1 MSQHPPQRPGEPCRD
16 YLRTGRCKY
25 GDSCKYHHPAGGIQ
39 TNDPNEPP
47 FPIRPDEP
55 VCQYFLKNG
64 TCKFAQ
70 ACKFNHP
77 PHMMGKPRS
86 AYAGGAV
93 VGPTNSNLG
102 LQNDNSMP
110 GDEGLVLPQRINEP
124 DCIYFLKHG
133 RCKYG
138 GTCKYHHPLNAHAI
152 GADSTTG
159 IYLSQP
165 MYRPSSER
173 DRSTSGGS
181 QAELRE
187 NPGSNM
193 RGSSMNPHMYQTYDQ
208 GRRVVD
214 SVPQR
219 PRGVSLDTI
228 SQSYQYQGQHSNGHS
243 NGNGHNNTEWQRY
256 YKHTSQDDSPNH
268 GSPSITSST
277 LASSYET
284 AVSNIERL
292 PQAMAQN
299 QSANIRKSLSNHST
313 EDTMLTFD
321 SAMMPPSHEGARI
334 SGVRHYGL
342 QAAHANHTIPRQRR
356 EDMYDPNGRFP
367 YPDNRKTPVDN
378 YNEQLILRRQKQED
392 DATHATH
399 RKDTRDNNFPGRN
412 VDDGLSM
419 MTSALLTMLDTPGN
433 NEKGDA
439 GTISSHSSNYDDAI
453 VPMNDP
459 SYISRP
465 NSLPEYSTPSRPINF
480 SSNRNR
486 MDQNGNVSRVIGSH
500 PNAYSSYDNNSNG
513 IGFFNHFQSQPQHL
527 QHQNIHSSEH
537 YPNIRNDS
545 NPSYRYN
552 GMGHVNAMSN
562 MNMNAHHHPSQSQRA
577 IAPGGKNPE
586 AVAEIQRGQWNPNSD
601 TVGSVPT
608 QFFLAS

>member
-1 MSQHPPQRPGEPCRD
+1 MSQHTPQRPGEPCRD

-25 GDSCKYHHPAGGIQ
+25 GDSCKYYHPAGGIQ

-86 AYAGGAV
+86 AYAGGNV

-102 LQNDNSMP
+102 LQSDNLMP
-110 GDEGLVLPQRINEP
+110 GEEGLVLPQRLNEP

-138 GTCKYHHPLNAHAI
+138 GTCKYHHPLNAQAI
-152 GADSTTG
+152 GADSTS
-159 IYLSQP
+159 YLSQP

-173 DRSTSGGS
+173 DRSISGGS
-181 QAELRE
+181 LAELRD

-228 SQSYQYQGQHSNGHS
+228 SQSYQYPGQQNNGHS
-243 NGNGHNNTEWQRY
+243 NDNGHNHAEWQRY
-256 YKHTSQDDSPNH
+256 YKHTSPDESPNH

-299 QSANIRKSLSNHST
+299 QSVSFPIVAQYACRKRFDVSLSL
-313 EDTMLTFD
+313 MC
-321 SAMMPPSHEGARI
+321 
-334 SGVRHYGL
+334 
-342 QAAHANHTIPRQRR
+342 
-356 EDMYDPNGRFP
+356 
-367 YPDNRKTPVDN
+367 
-378 YNEQLILRRQKQED
+378 
-392 DATHATH
+392 
-399 RKDTRDNNFPGRN
+399 
-412 VDDGLSM
+412 
-419 MTSALLTMLDTPGN
+419 
-433 NEKGDA
+433 
-439 GTISSHSSNYDDAI
+439 
-453 VPMNDP
+453 
-459 SYISRP
+459 
-465 NSLPEYSTPSRPINF
+465 SLF
-480 SSNRNR
+480 
-486 MDQNGNVSRVIGSH
+486 
-500 PNAYSSYDNNSNG
+500 
-513 IGFFNHFQSQPQHL
+513 
-527 QHQNIHSSEH
+527 
-537 YPNIRNDS
+537 
-545 NPSYRYN
+545 
-552 GMGHVNAMSN
+552 
-562 MNMNAHHHPSQSQRA
+562 
-577 IAPGGKNPE
+577 
-586 AVAEIQRGQWNPNSD
+586 
-601 TVGSVPT
+601 
-608 QFFLAS
+608 

>member
-1 MSQHPPQRPGEPCRD
+1 MSQHPPQRLGEPCRD

-64 TCKFAQ
+64 TCKFGQ

-102 LQNDNSMP
+102 LQNDNLMP
-110 GDEGLVLPQRINEP
+110 GEEGLVLPQRLNEP
-124 DCIYFLKHG
+124 DCIYFLKHS

-138 GTCKYHHPLNAHAI
+138 GTCKYHHPLNVQPI
-152 GADSTTG
+152 GADSTR
-159 IYLSQP
+159 YLSQP

-173 DRSTSGGS
+173 DRSISGGS
-181 QAELRE
+181 LAELRDS
-187 NPGSNM
+187 PGSNM

-228 SQSYQYQGQHSNGHS
+228 SQSYQYQGQQNNGHS
-243 NGNGHNNTEWQRY
+243 GHNNADWQRY
-256 YKHTSQDDSPNH
+256 YKHTSPNDSPNN

-299 QSANIRKSLSNHST
+299 QSVS
-313 EDTMLTFD
+313 
-321 SAMMPPSHEGARI
+321 
-334 SGVRHYGL
+334 
-342 QAAHANHTIPRQRR
+342 
-356 EDMYDPNGRFP
+356 FP
-367 YPDNRKTPVDN
+367 
-378 YNEQLILRRQKQED
+378 
-392 DATHATH
+392 
-399 RKDTRDNNFPGRN
+399 
-412 VDDGLSM
+412 
-419 MTSALLTMLDTPGN
+419 
-433 NEKGDA
+433 
-439 GTISSHSSNYDDAI
+439 I
-453 VPMNDP
+453 V
-459 SYISRP
+459 
-465 NSLPEYSTPSRPINF
+465 
-480 SSNRNR
+480 
-486 MDQNGNVSRVIGSH
+486 
-500 PNAYSSYDNNSNG
+500 
-513 IGFFNHFQSQPQHL
+513 
-527 QHQNIHSSEH
+527 
-537 YPNIRNDS
+537 
-545 NPSYRYN
+545 
-552 GMGHVNAMSN
+552 
-562 MNMNAHHHPSQSQRA
+562 AHHMCRHALMYLSIYHVFIILIHVSTR
-577 IAPGGKNPE
+577 
-586 AVAEIQRGQWNPNSD
+586 SL
-601 TVGSVPT
+601 
-608 QFFLAS
+608 F